1 MTSMSY
7 WYEQLTKIKGNE
19 QIIPMAQKLEIKING
34 NVLWRDFLD
43 SNDLSVE
50 DFWIVLY
57 FQTLPYDGFIRI
69 FRHSS
74 ALWRLI
80 SMTCSLVSR
89 DIFEHGFHGWFF
101 DFLNTWSRS
110 LNQMFRDLVEKK
122 FECRSS
128 NTLP

>member
-1 MTSMSY
+1 MVT
-7 WYEQLTKIKGNE
+7 ENLQTI
-19 QIIPMAQKLEIKING
+19 G

-89 DIFEHGFHGWFF
+89 DIFEHGFHGW
-101 DFLNTWSRS
+101 
-110 LNQMFRDLVEKK
+110 DLVEKK

>member
-1 MTSMSY
+1 MSY

-57 FQTLPYDGFIRI
+57 FQTLPYVF
-69 FRHSS
+69 SS
-74 ALWRLI
+74 LEA
-80 SMTCSLVSR
+80 
-89 DIFEHGFHGWFF
+89 DF
-101 DFLNTWSRS
+101 D
-110 LNQMFRDLVEKK
+110 DLL
-122 FECRSS
+122 FGIQRYF
-128 NTLP
+128 